1 MDMNKAIEEYVSKG
15 FKLTYQD
22 KQRYASLYKNV
33 DVENVK
39 VEGSDRVISGETME
53 ITQEKITQ
61 HNSYKCG
68 WLWASSAEIVSR
80 KGNVYL
86 SGKSEIV
93 ETFSS

>member
-39 VEGSDRVISGETME
+39 
-53 ITQEKITQ
+53 
-61 HNSYKCG
+61 
-68 WLWASSAEIVSR
+68 SR
-80 KGNVYL
+80 RL
-86 SGKSEIV
+86 R
-93 ETFSS
+93 

>member
-1 MDMNKAIEEYVSKG
+1 MYLKGLNLHTKTNKGMLVY
-15 FKLTYQD
+15 T
-22 KQRYASLYKNV
+22 KNV

-93 ETFSS
+93 KTFSS